1 MVNNPAGEASDKP
14 QSQFQSKLDKGRER
28 FLAHCIEHQLETGR
42 RSAEDF
48 IRHFPPEQIMQGL
61 GAKAD
66 LRAAILV
73 LTTGLKQKIA
83 EKKSWQSAAEDLQIA
98 LDEGETDAE
107 SVAAVFDPDDRVR
120 YLDHKRIWKFLI
132 EAEFWNAPA
141 TNRQAHELAKDNVAF
156 MIERALHDRL
166 VSHREVIEGI
176 TVAELAKRLPKA
188 ELGKLIE
195 AALGKARSN
204 APFTEVD
211 LLKEMPAFVLVEYVP
226 LPHIW
231 STVIEPKIAAAH
243 DYLEVPDA
251 AAPVI
256 ETASDDLLSEVVS
269 IDSPQEESLSPVS
282 QDWVEVPGSEAPPA
296 PAGMDDDEISDDDFA
311 MP

>member
-1 MVNNPAGEASDKP
+1 MVNESGAENSDKP
-14 QSQFQSKLDKGRER
+14 ERQFQSKLDKGRER

-42 RSAEDF
+42 RSADDF
-48 IRHFPPEQIMQGL
+48 IRHFPPHSIMQGL
-61 GAKAD
+61 ANQPG

-83 EKKSWQSAAEDLQIA
+83 EKKSWESAAEDLQIA
-98 LDEGETDAE
+98 LEEGETDAE
-107 SVAAVFDPDDRVR
+107 SVVAVFDPDDRVR
-120 YLDHKRIWKFLI
+120 YLDHKRLWSFLI
-132 EAEFWNAPA
+132 EAEFWNAA
-141 TNRQAHELAKDNVAF
+141 ASDRQAHELAKDNVAF

-166 VSHREVIEGI
+166 VTHREVVEGI
-176 TVAELAKRLPKA
+176 SVAELAKRLPKA

-211 LLKEMPAFVLVEYVP
+211 LLSEMPAFVLVEYVP

-231 STVIEPKIAAAH
+231 ASVIEPKIAVGH
-243 DYLEVPDA
+243 DYVEV
-251 AAPVI
+251 AAPPPI
-256 ETASDDLLSEVVS
+256 EAGEAVLSE
-269 IDSPQEESLSPVS
+269 LSMPDMNEPHS
-282 QDWVEVPGSEAPPA
+282 QDWIDVGGSSPPA
-296 PAGMDDDEISDDDFA
+296 AGGDDDEISDEDFA